1 MSLLMTGCGKKR
13 VASCGR
19 GQCCSAALFEL
30 GIFPQQTEAQSL
42 LAVEPHPE
50 GREGRVAVGSRAG
63 RKQTQGEEAD
73 FQDFTVRGLPGEP
86 GPVLIF
92 TRCPGNQSSEV
103 RGERGSRSPN
113 MA

>member
-1 MSLLMTGCGKKR
+1 M
-13 VASCGR
+13 
-19 GQCCSAALFEL
+19 
-30 GIFPQQTEAQSL
+30 
-42 LAVEPHPE
+42 AVEPHPE

-73 FQDFTVRGLPGEP
+73 FQDFTVWGLPGEP

-103 RGERGSRSPN
+103 RGEQGSGSPN
-113 MA
+113 MV